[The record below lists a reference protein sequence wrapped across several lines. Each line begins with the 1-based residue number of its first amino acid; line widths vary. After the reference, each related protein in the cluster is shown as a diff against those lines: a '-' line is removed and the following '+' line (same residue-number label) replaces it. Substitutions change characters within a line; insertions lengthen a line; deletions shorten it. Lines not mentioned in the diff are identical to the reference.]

1 MGYSSSKFE
10 EIHVEEVPKKEV
22 KMLLSNK
29 VAIITGG
36 ARGIGR
42 GIAMKFAEEGCS
54 PVIVDVLAAEGRKTA
69 EELSKKERNAVFIK
83 CDITDRSQ
91 VKEMV
96 DQVIGKFGK
105 VDILINNAGIT
116 GLPKSV
122 TDINEE
128 EWDRVLSIN
137 LKGMF
142 LCCKTV
148 VPHMKEK
155 GYGKIVNISSLS
167 AIYPVAP
174 MVHYSA
180 SKAGVLGLTL
190 DLALELAPFNI
201 CVNVILPGAIPSDMW
216 NMLIPPGVN
225 REEFLAEI
233 EKAVMPP
240 MQRLGTP
247 EDIAGV
253 ALFLASDLSRYVT
266 GDRIIVGGGTP
277 LRKLH

>member
-1 MGYSSSKFE
+1 
-10 EIHVEEVPKKEV
+10 VEEVPKKEV

-277 LRKLH
+277 LTQLVK

>member
-1 MGYSSSKFE
+1 
-10 EIHVEEVPKKEV
+10 
-22 KMLLSNK
+22 MLLSNK

-69 EELSKKERNAVFIK
+69 EELSKKGGNAVFIK
-83 CDITDRSQ
+83 CDITDSSQ

-105 VDILINNAGIT
+105 VDILINNAGT
-116 GLPKSV
+116 AGLPKSV
-122 TDINEE
+122 TDITEE
-128 EWDRVLSIN
+128 EWDKVLGIN
-137 LKGMF
+137 LKGIF
-142 LCCKTV
+142 LCCKAV
-148 VPHMKEK
+148 APHMKEK

-167 AIYPVAP
+167 AIYPVASNI
-174 MVHYSA
+174 HYSA

-190 DLALELAPFNI
+190 DLALELASFNI
-201 CVNVILPGAIPSDMW
+201 CVNVILPGPIPSDMW
-216 NMLIPPGVN
+216 NTLIPPGMN
-225 REEFLAEI
+225 REEFFAEI
-233 EKAVMPP
+233 GKAVMPP
-240 MQRLGTP
+240 MERLGTP

-266 GDRIIVGGGTP
+266 GDRIIVGGGAP
-277 LRKLH
+277 YKRLH